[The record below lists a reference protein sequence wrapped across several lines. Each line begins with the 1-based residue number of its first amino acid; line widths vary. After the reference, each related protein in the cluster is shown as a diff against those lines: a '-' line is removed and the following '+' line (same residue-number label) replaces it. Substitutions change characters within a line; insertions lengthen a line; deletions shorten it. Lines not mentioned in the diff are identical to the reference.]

1 MVTLAFNS
9 ALGRQKQR
17 QVGKVMESFRK
28 HRHAGEGVSVGVGF
42 KAV

>member
-1 MVTLAFNS
+1 MGNGHQRLGIWAQLVSAF
-9 ALGRQKQR
+9 
-17 QVGKVMESFRK
+17 GKVMESFRK